1 MKSKVRA
8 CPVKIRVRLQIAT
21 SITSVFMSCFV
32 SKVGTWTTEFWIQ
45 LCMKY
50 PLHSFLSHV
59 YMCALVVCGG
69 MTCLCMYVCMCAYV
83 CTACEGLRLTSA
95 VFLVCVP
102 TYSLKKSLLINPGL
116 APLPQPPG
124 IYTDDGGLN
133 SNPYTYTATTLSTEL
148 SLQSHFTIYFT
159 LMGKSTNLSSYLLL
173 Q

>member
-1 MKSKVRA
+1 MKSKVRV
-8 CPVKIRVRLQIAT
+8 CLVKIRVRLQIAT
-21 SITSVFMSCFV
+21 SITSAFMSCFV
-32 SKVGTWTTEFWIQ
+32 SKVGTTEFWIQ

-59 YMCALVVCGG
+59 YMCALVGCGG
-69 MTCLCMYVCMCAYV
+69 NDMFMHVCMCACV
-83 CTACEGLRLTSA
+83 CAACEGLRLTSA

-102 TYSLKKSLLINPGL
+102 TYSSKKSPSIDPRLTPS
-116 APLPQPPG
+116 PQPPG
-124 IYTDDGGLN
+124 IYMDYGGLN
-133 SNPYTYTATTLSTEL
+133 SNPYTYTASTLSTEL